1 MFLGEDASFSAK
13 RNEAYC
19 GFSFTKTINWCR
31 GTSRVARGVT
41 HTRSCTLEHRNP
53 NRAYISPRPSICRCV
68 TEHRLIV
75 LEIYISRTKLPL
87 SNHSI
92 ENHPLASGFP
102 ALLQIATVATDYV
115 GKRQG
120 SPNESW
126 SLASSTPKSAKLVDV
141 PSRAL
146 AAPRFVIQI
155 RRRYLSPRVNRIV
168 YIVWVSHWFKSSCV
182 IVWYLALM
190 RKLKMEINEKLFL
203 LSLSVAL
210 ENGQ

>member
-1 MFLGEDASFSAK
+1 MQNSDSLRFHSVLNATESKSLKIVLQRKRMFSNEDASLSAK

-19 GFSFTKTINWCR
+19 GFSFTKTINWCW
-31 GTSRVARGVT
+31 GTSRVARGIT

-92 ENHPLASGFP
+92 ENHPPASGFP

-115 GKRQG
+115 GKRRG

-126 SLASSTPKSAKLVDV
+126 SLASSTPKSAKLVDESTMSHRE
-141 PSRAL
+141 PDTRHPPLLDLLFRSID
-146 AAPRFVIQI
+146 VIC
-155 RRRYLSPRVNRIV
+155 RRVLT
-168 YIVWVSHWFKSSCV
+168 
-182 IVWYLALM
+182 
-190 RKLKMEINEKLFL
+190 
-203 LSLSVAL
+203 
-210 ENGQ
+210 G